1 LAGQSAG
8 SITEQFDLFLRSFK
22 SPDGTYKYISR
33 IDRMIA
39 DGQTSVVVDYE
50 DLLSFDEPLA
60 TELRENPD
68 RVLKLFKDAALQVV
82 RTENVSYAE
91 SIERELRVRV
101 AGVTDK
107 LPLRGVSAKH
117 LDKLVSINGMVVRTS
132 EIKPRAL
139 IAAFICPKEH
149 VTFIEQ
155 ETNSLKK
162 PDRCADCTET
172 KEFKLDTK
180 LSRFTDYQVLR
191 LQELPEELPP
201 GQLPQ
206 SIDAELLGDLVNKA
220 RPGDRIIIT
229 GIVRAEPESGFGAG
243 RQTTFRTS
251 LDANYVDVRGK
262 ELEQIQITPEDE
274 AAIRRIAESP
284 RGYDD
289 LIRSISPSIFGMEPE
304 KEAALLLAAGAP
316 QRVLPDGTVI
326 RGDENMLLVG
336 DPGCLVFDERV
347 TLGNGAIVKIGKI
360 GNSHLQKIELPVLT
374 GESRGEN
381 ARASTFHLYRNQPV
395 MEIIT
400 ESGRSIKGTYNHPVL
415 VATKLRH
422 RTRTS
427 WKRLDRV
434 QVGDLVRVVTRIP
447 SSIEELVPTGFAC
460 GTGKSMQHGH
470 ALPEFYSPAL
480 AGVAGYVIGNG
491 TLEKPDRLEIIVPGG
506 SEDVLRKL
514 TSNMKRL
521 FKLSKGEVLVKRVEG
536 HPYTKITVEVRS
548 DIVEVAFRFL
558 LERRVPDEIL
568 ASGNKVVARFLRFL
582 FEAIADVDIEEKGV
596 VLRIGNIELL
606 RDVQILLLRFG
617 ISSNVN
623 ADELVIG
630 GTRNLD
636 RFRRRIGF
644 VSESKRSR
652 FLKFISRFWDD
663 RNEPRRRFER
673 VVRIVKRGERAD
685 VYDIEVPEGHRFVA
699 NGIVVHNTGKSELL
713 KYISRLAPRGLYTSG
728 RGSTSAGLCVSPESF
743 VVTPTGLRT
752 IGDLVERNL
761 ANDEKRL
768 EGGEVVA
775 LHPQTSEVVSPALK
789 EVQILVGENAG
800 LVSTGLLKP
809 EALVYGHAKQYY
821 RLQAERLVR
830 VRTRLGREL
839 AITPETKLGFYRPA
853 DGCLYWKRGSE
864 IRPGDRPLIARYIP
878 GAELPFSLER
888 FFRDE
893 DEVELKK
900 QVELLRILKPAL
912 RGAEKNPLVNDDATA
927 VFGHRK
933 RKMSY
938 KELKSAWKGC
948 GLEDFAEPWACV
960 KKVRYNT
967 GKTRRVFEVPSEPD
981 SLLYLSGLVCNSW
994 FEKER
999 LEASDERFL
1008 IRTKDAEECGR
1019 YRLMFKES
1027 FGLEPGTK
1035 LTRPREFLIDIPGSL
1050 AKRLLSVIT
1059 GGKQSNDELELD
1071 GGIVSAPEHQLGS
1084 FLRGLYD
1091 GGAEISFGGG
1101 IEYSAPNRT
1110 FARQLILA
1118 LQRFGIV
1125 SELRAASD
1133 SSEENAKPKVRIRDR
1148 TSLSTFAE
1156 KIGFSSPKKR
1166 EKLTRLI
1173 ESGMNRDMQEYVM
1186 VGPNFIVDE
1195 IESVTEE
1202 EGSTVYDLT
1211 IEGGHS
1217 FMAEGF
1223 LVHNTAAV
1231 VKDKSGLM
1239 MLEAGAVV
1247 LADLGIACIDE
1258 FDKMRPEDRSVLH
1271 EVMEQ
1276 QSYHPSTKVR
1286 LASGQRISIGEFVE
1300 EKFRNF
1306 PLNVVEG
1313 IRCQILPLQSGE
1325 EVLTYDFSSLKE
1337 VVVKIDRVSRHEAPN
1352 RFVRIKYNNGIDIIV
1367 TPEHPVFVFR
1377 NGRVSTVPAE
1387 RVIRGE
1393 LAPCLASPQA
1403 GPKAYRLRAI
1413 TVSIEH
1419 KEGGFLGS
1427 DLVDRVDEAGDSLG
1441 LVEVQDIEIVRND
1454 GPLRTDWVYDIT
1466 VEPFHNF
1473 VSDDLILHNTV
1484 SVAKGGIVA
1493 TLNARTS
1500 IVAAAN
1506 PVLGRY
1512 DAYKNIYENVN
1523 LPIPLLSRFDI
1534 IFIEKDMP
1542 DRQVDERLASH
1553 ILQTHRSRQFV
1564 TPPPIDFELLR
1575 KYIVYCKKIEPV
1587 LTAEAESK
1595 LLEFYL
1601 EMRTM
1606 GAQDNMI
1613 AVTPRQLESM
1623 IRLATSRARVL
1634 LRDRVLE
1641 EDALAAIALIRRM
1654 LGTVGV
1660 DVKSGKVDS
1669 GVLAGRSS
1677 TERNL
1682 MEQAMSIFK
1691 ELQGPDRVAVSLEK
1705 FIEALMKTG
1714 KYAKVEDARKM
1725 INSLYKL
1732 GQIYEVRP
1740 NHYSRIS

>member
-1 LAGQSAG
+1 MAGQSAG

-22 SPDGTYKYISR
+22 SPDGSYKYISR

-162 PDRCADCTET
+162 PDRCAECTET
-172 KEFKLDTK
+172 KELKLDTK

-262 ELEQIQITPEDE
+262 ELEQIQIAPEDE

-381 ARASTFHLYRNQPV
+381 ARASTFHYYRNQPV
-395 MEIIT
+395 MEIVT

-415 VATKLRH
+415 VATNVRD
-422 RTRTS
+422 RIRTS

-434 QVGDLVRVVTRIP
+434 HVGDLVRVVTRIP
-447 SSIEELVPTGFAC
+447 CTIEELVPTGFVY
-460 GTGKSMQHGH
+460 GTGKSMQYRH
-470 ALPEFYSPAL
+470 ALPEFFSPAF
-480 AGVAGYVIGNG
+480 AGVAGYLIGNG
-491 TLEKPDRLEIIVPGG
+491 TLEKHGTLEIIVPGG

-521 FKLSKGEVLVKRVEG
+521 FKLAKREVLVKRVEG
-536 HPYTKITVEVRS
+536 HTYPKITVEGRS

-558 LERRVPDEIL
+558 PERRVPDGIL
-568 ASGNKVVARFLRFL
+568 ASGNKVVAQFLRFL
-582 FEAIADVDIEEKGV
+582 FEATADIDIEKKGV
-596 VLRIGNIELL
+596 VLRFDNIELL

-623 ADELVIG
+623 ADELIIR
-630 GTRNLD
+630 GTRNLN

-644 VSESKRSR
+644 VSKSKKSR
-652 FLKFISRFWDD
+652 FLRFISRFPDD
-663 RNEPRRRFER
+663 RNEHRRQFER
-673 VVRIVKRGERAD
+673 VVRIVRSGERAD
-685 VYDIEVPEGHRFVA
+685 VYDIEVPDGHRFVA
-699 NGIVVHNTGKSELL
+699 NGIIVHNTGKSELL

-743 VVTPTGLRT
+743 VVTSTGLCT
-752 IGDLVERNL
+752 IKDLVECNL
-761 ANDEKRL
+761 VNDEKRL

-775 LHPQTSEVVSPALK
+775 LHPRASEVVSPALK
-789 EVQILVGENAG
+789 EVQTTTGENAR

-809 EALVYGHAKQYY
+809 ESLVYGHAKQYY
-821 RLQAERLVR
+821 RLRAERMVR

-864 IRPGDRPLIARYIP
+864 IRPGDHPLIARYIP

-900 QVELLRILKPAL
+900 AELVRILGSVL
-912 RGAEKNPLVNDDATA
+912 RGAEKHPLVKDDGLTA
-927 VFGHRK
+927 VFEHRK
-933 RKMSY
+933 RRMSY
-938 KELKSAWKGC
+938 KELKSAWKEY
-948 GLEDFAEPWACV
+948 GLEDFAEPWTCV
-960 KKVRYNT
+960 KKVWYGT
-967 GKTRRVFEVPSEPD
+967 GKTRRVFEVPSDPN
-981 SLLYLSGLVCNSW
+981 SLLYLSGLICNSW
-994 FEKER
+994 SEKER
-999 LEASDERFL
+999 LEASDEHFL
-1008 IRTKDAEECGR
+1008 MQTKDAEECGG
-1019 YRLMFKES
+1019 YRLLPKES
-1027 FGLEPGTK
+1027 FGTEPRTK
-1035 LTRPREFLIDIPGSL
+1035 LTHPREFLIDFPHSL
-1050 AKRLLSVIT
+1050 ATRLLSVIT
-1059 GGKQSNDELELD
+1059 GGNQLNDGFELD
-1071 GGIVSAPEHQLGS
+1071 GSIVSAPEHQLGS
-1084 FLRGLYD
+1084 FLCGLYD
-1091 GGAEISFGGG
+1091 GGAEISFDGG

-1125 SELRAASD
+1125 SELRMASD
-1133 SSEENAKPKVRIRDR
+1133 GGEDDAKSKVRIRDR
-1148 TSLSTFAE
+1148 TSLSFFAE
-1156 KIGFSSPKKR
+1156 KIGFRNPRKR

-1173 ESGMNRDMQEYVM
+1173 RSGIIRGMPEYVM

-1286 LASGQRISIGEFVE
+1286 LASGQRINIGEFVE

-1306 PLNVVEG
+1306 PMNVVEG
-1313 IRCQILPLQSGE
+1313 IRCQILPLLSGE
-1325 EVLTYDFSSLKE
+1325 EVLTYDFSSLRE
-1337 VVVKIDRVSRHEAPN
+1337 VIVRVDRVSRHDAPD
-1352 RFVRIKYNNGIDIIV
+1352 RFVRIRYNNGFDMIV

-1377 NGRVSTVPAE
+1377 NGCVSTVPAE
-1387 RVIRGE
+1387 RIIKGE
-1393 LAPCLASPQA
+1393 LVPCLASPHA
-1403 GPKAYRLRAI
+1403 DPKTYRLQAI
-1413 TVSIEH
+1413 TVSIER
-1419 KEGGFLGS
+1419 KGGLLGS
-1427 DLVDRVDEAGDSLG
+1427 GLVDRVDDAGDSLG
-1441 LVEVQDIEIVRND
+1441 LIEVQDIEIVRND

-1473 VSDDLILHNTV
+1473 VSDGLILHNTV

-1714 KYAKVEDARKM
+1714 KYGKVEDARKM

-1740 NHYSRIS
+1740 NYYSRIS